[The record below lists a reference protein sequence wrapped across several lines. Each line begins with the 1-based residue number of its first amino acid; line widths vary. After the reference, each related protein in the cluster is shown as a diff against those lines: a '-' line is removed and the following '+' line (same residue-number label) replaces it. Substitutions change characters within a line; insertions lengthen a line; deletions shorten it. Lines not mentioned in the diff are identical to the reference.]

1 MRTMRP
7 GVAPLVAA
15 LTAATVLSTAL
26 TAQAPD
32 PYPMTLDF
40 GTGLINIPVA
50 WVSPTNADVWVN
62 MSGKDLPSQTA
73 EAAMNWMTRW
83 NQNIAID
90 THWGG
95 RVSAGFSLYDQNPD
109 WGFFGQALLV
119 RPNEMGFLPA
129 IAVGVRNIGPDS
141 HEDRFLIG
149 HDIMLGP
156 DGRYHHVVP
165 ARYAPFHTANTIY
178 AVATKDFQLSSRGG
192 GTSLGLTIGGGDGL
206 FSQDGGLGAAYN
218 QSGTLVKGMF
228 GGARLTTHPSLNTTL
243 TLMAENDA
251 WDFNAG
257 ILGDWR
263 GITLGVYGT
272 ELENNGARSPS
283 SFDIYNYRKINLS
296 LGYSGN
302 LVDISKGFILRGHI
316 TELARQQQLL
326 RYEIAQRNRRIRGLE
341 VALGKAQNG
350 ELESIAQRRADLQKQ
365 VEAEQSEI
373 QRAEDRLRQLERQ
386 QQAPSSPTPPS
397 QNPPSNPPTL

>member
-1 MRTMRP
+1 MRRMGA

-15 LTAATVLSTAL
+15 LTAAAVLSTAL
-26 TAQAPD
+26 AAQAPE

-62 MSGKDLPSQTA
+62 ISNKEIPSQA
-73 EAAMNWMTRW
+73 NEAASTWMTKW
-83 NQNIAID
+83 NQNFAID

-109 WGFFGQALLV
+109 WGLFGQALLV
-119 RPNEMGFLPA
+119 RPNEFGFLPA

-149 HDIMLGP
+149 HDITLGP
-156 DGRYHHVVP
+156 DGRYHRVVP
-165 ARYAPFHTANTIY
+165 ARYARFHTSNTLY
-178 AVATKDFQLSSRGG
+178 AVATKEITLSQRGG
-192 GTSLGLTIGGGDGL
+192 GTSLGLTIGGGNGL
-206 FSQDGGLGAAYN
+206 FSEDGGLGRAYN

-257 ILGDWR
+257 VLGDWR
-263 GITLGVYGT
+263 GITLGLYET
-272 ELENNGARSPS
+272 ELENGGGRNPLGMYV
-283 SFDIYNYRKINLS
+283 YNYRKPNLA

-326 RYEIAQRNRRIRGLE
+326 RFEIAQRNRRIRGLE
-341 VALGKAQNG
+341 VALGKAQSG
-350 ELESIAQRRADLQKQ
+350 ELESLASRRADLQKQ
-365 VEAEQSEI
+365 VDAEQAEI
-373 QRAEDRLRQLERQ
+373 QRAESQLQQLERQ
-386 QQAPSSPTPPS
+386 QQAPNAPTPPS
-397 QNPPSNPPTL
+397 QTPPSNPPTL